1 MNNGSYRYN
10 IWKLI
15 EPQNRHEYCGDWE
28 KNISAPF
35 GNDYDYYNRLLLLLG
50 LSKSRRIR
58 AEIVTGMV
66 EIQNEYIILVG
77 QCKKVIPMEEIL
89 IYGRIILKLF

>member
-1 MNNGSYRYN
+1 
-10 IWKLI
+10 
-15 EPQNRHEYCGDWE
+15 
-28 KNISAPF
+28 
-35 GNDYDYYNRLLLLLG
+35 LLG